1 LLPFPA
7 VSHGLGEGLS
17 LLLVVVAHGAVAGGQ
32 VLVPGGAVVVVGL
45 TRGSG
50 FGVGADGAEGGEGL
64 VPGGPLVWRLVAGFG
79 SDRVAGMVVAVN
91 FAVRRDGGGL
101 AFPVAAGG
109 WVGGDRVSST
119 ELHRDR
125 LTRRWIDL
133 C

>member
-1 LLPFPA
+1 VGGGLLPFPA

-50 FGVGADGAEGGEGL
+50 FGVGADRAEGGEGL

-79 SDRVAGMVVAVN
+79 PIAS
-91 FAVRRDGGGL
+91 
-101 AFPVAAGG
+101 PE
-109 WVGGDRVSST
+109 W
-119 ELHRDR
+119 
-125 LTRRWIDL
+125 W
-133 C
+133 